1 MGRKSSLTPEQ
12 WIAIERRVLVDG
24 ESVNSLAKEFG
35 VNEGTIRK
43 KIVPNKSE
51 GKKAANPLV
60 DLAQAKVR
68 AEAAAK
74 SISERISE
82 LPLAKQ
88 QIVSDLARKLTS
100 ISDHLGSAAEHSAAS
115 AHRLSILANQQ
126 LQRVDEVNPM
136 ASENELRAV
145 ASLQKMAN
153 LSSEIGLNLL
163 RANKEAVDDIGRRG
177 AEEEGI
183 GGAVGS
189 PEEYKTALR
198 EVLKEI

>member
-163 RANKEAVDDIGRRG
+163 RANKDMGGELPDDPDTSSVSDLTP
-177 AEEEGI
+177 EEEYLKFI
-183 GGAVGS
+183 G
-189 PEEYKTALR
+189 
-198 EVLKEI
+198 